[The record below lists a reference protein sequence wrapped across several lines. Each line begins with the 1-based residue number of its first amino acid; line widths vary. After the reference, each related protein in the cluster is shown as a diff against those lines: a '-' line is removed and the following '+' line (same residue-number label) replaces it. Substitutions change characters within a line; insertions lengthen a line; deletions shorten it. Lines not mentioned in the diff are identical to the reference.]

1 MLLCMDEYWILTI
14 DQQLVGQS
22 LLISLFF
29 ISFSFIC
36 ILPIQ
41 PLTLWSY
48 YHLWRSNMD
57 CWVVGEISE
66 SLFTTFSRLLGQ
78 IMAQMNWASKCGVF
92 RTLKKHWW
100 QTWETATFS
109 ITSRIWSGTGCSSPL
124 SSRSVDVVCLVLL
137 HMKKRLSLH
146 LVRCIKCFA
155 VMFWLLIVQ
164 SKEAKLS

>member
-1 MLLCMDEYWILTI
+1 MDYWSATCWSIFINESVFL
-14 DQQLVGQS
+14 
-22 LLISLFF
+22 F
-29 ISFSFIC
+29 ISHSYVFYPFSHW
-36 ILPIQ
+36 LYG
-41 PLTLWSY
+41 LTNYNLW
-48 YHLWRSNMD
+48 LSNMD

-78 IMAQMNWASKCGVF
+78 IMAQMNWSSKCDVF
-92 RTLKKHWW
+92 RTQKKHWW

-146 LVRCIKCFA
+146 LVWCITRFA
-155 VMFWLLIVQ
+155 VLFWLLIVQ